1 MNTQISMFGKHM
13 SFASRDRR
21 RGIVVGLYTALAASI
36 AGWLAFPRI
45 LGIVATLA
53 LLAMLLAM
61 TAIAG
66 SGAEVGDERQVHR
79 RDHVFFIAHRHL
91 SWLLIVVLMTAS
103 FRSPIASELAG
114 PVLGALLEQVAW
126 VVLFAFVA
134 LYGTLP
140 QAILLW
146 TEPDIE
152 GAR

>member
-1 MNTQISMFGKHM
+1 MNTQISMFGKRI

-36 AGWLAFPRI
+36 AGWWVFPRV
-45 LGIVATLA
+45 LGVAAILA
-53 LLAMLLAM
+53 LLATLLAM
-61 TAIAG
+61 TAVAG
-66 SGAEVGDERQVHR
+66 TGAEEGDERQVHR
-79 RDHVFFIAHRHL
+79 RDHVFFIAHSRL

-114 PVLGALLEQVAW
+114 PALGALLEQVAW
-126 VVLFAFVA
+126 VALFAFVA

-152 GAR
+152 EVR